1 MTGGGYQDYV
11 IKNGELVGDFD
22 GLYREFD
29 DPWHQSREDHVAD
42 TRRAIAINYC
52 SRLRSAHGD
61 QQVSRILEY
70 GCGFGHLTDTLRQQ
84 GFSAI
89 GVDMADEA
97 IRKARA
103 KNPSSIFLTRSFED
117 PSVLSDLDP
126 DVIVMAEI
134 TWYVLGHLAEFKA
147 RLQVHAARRDG
158 PTYLIHLLTT
168 YAPGVQKYGTEY
180 FTDLEGI
187 LAYFNLDYLE
197 SGFISVPR
205 SDDPM
210 SRGTYFI
217 GRVSESG

>member
-1 MTGGGYQDYV
+1 M
-11 IKNGELVGDFD
+11 
-22 GLYREFD
+22 
-29 DPWHQSREDHVAD
+29 AD
-42 TRRAIAINYC
+42 TRRAIAIDYC
-52 SRLRSAHGD
+52 TRLRAVHGD
-61 QQVSRILEY
+61 QQISRVLEY
-70 GCGFGHLTDTLRQQ
+70 GCGFGHLTDTLRQR

-89 GVDMADEA
+89 GVDIAGEA

-103 KNPSSIFLTRSFED
+103 KNPSSVFLTRSFED
-117 PSVLSDLDP
+117 ESLLSDLDP

-134 TWYVLGHLAEFKA
+134 TWYVLEHLAGFKE
-147 RLQVHAARRDG
+147 RLQAHAARRDR

-168 YAPGVQKYGTEY
+168 YAPGVQKYGTDF
-180 FTDLEGI
+180 FTDLEGL

-217 GRVSESG
+217 GRVSGSG